1 MQNLTRDVRQAVR
14 LLFKDRRFTI
24 LAVTVLGLGIGV
36 NNTQFILVNAIC
48 IRGLPIERVDRVVW
62 FGARDS
68 RDRDLALSYRELE
81 EARASIGTPVASGF
95 SRTSP
100 TFEGIAAFASA
111 PMVVGDEG
119 RAPDRA
125 LGLYISANAF
135 RLLREKAALGRDLEP
150 DDDRAGAPAVVVLGS
165 GLWKARYGG
174 DPAIVGRIVRIDGT
188 PSTIVG
194 VMRDDFRFPSNTE
207 LWRPLSLMPGL
218 TTERRTARALSVFG
232 RLADGVTLA
241 DVRGRLGTLS
251 AKLSHDY
258 SETNQGIRLT
268 AVPINERF
276 NGRITDQVWIIF
288 VTVGFVVLLVACANV
303 ANLLLMRSVTRGH
316 EMAIRASLGASRR
329 QLVRQLLIESAA
341 LAACGGV
348 LGLGLSLAGVR
359 LLSSAIP
366 ANTLAYWITFTM
378 DARAFA
384 VLSAV
389 CLGTVFV
396 FGLAP
401 AIHVSKT
408 DVNQVMKEG
417 GRTGTHGLRARRWTT
432 AFLTVEFA
440 LSMLLLTALVTNGR
454 LSRSAER
461 AELAFDPS
469 NAITT
474 SITLPPTKYR
484 TPDQRLA
491 FYRQL
496 HDKLAAIP
504 GITFAAVAT
513 ALPLGGAST
522 RQLAIDGRAPAA
534 GEIAPNVWTVT
545 ISPTYFSAI
554 GLQMLR
560 GRAFGETDG
569 ANGSEAAIVN
579 QRLVQMFFPSQDA
592 IGRRIRMI
600 DAGAAGS
607 PAPWLT
613 IVGVSPTVR
622 QRSLPDPDPVVY
634 LPLRAAT
641 PAAAS
646 VIVRTPAQSASMA
659 PMLRDAVRAID
670 ADLPL
675 YRIMSLEQALRES
688 QWNARVSDMIAT
700 SISLIAVLLAAIGLY
715 AVTTHAVAQRAQEI
729 GVRMAL
735 GARPQH
741 VVAIVG
747 RRVMTQLVF
756 GLAAGIA
763 CTFAWGRLFSE
774 AGGGAAGLRMTD
786 LVNLAASSAVLV
798 LVSMIAA
805 IAPAWRAAHLDPVLA
820 LRYE

>member
-1 MQNLTRDVRQAVR
+1 MNDLRFAFRMLA
-14 LLFKDRRFTI
+14 KDRRFAI
-24 LAVTVLGLGIGV
+24 LAVTVLGLGMGV

-48 IRGLPIERVDRVVW
+48 LRGLPIERVDRVVW
-62 FGARDS
+62 FGARDT
-68 RDRDLALSYRELE
+68 RDRDLGLSYREFD
-81 EARASIGTPVASGF
+81 EAHSLSSVSGAL
-95 SRTSP
+95 
-100 TFEGIAAFASA
+100 EGIAAYASA
-111 PMVVGDEG
+111 PMVIGDEG

-125 LGLYISANAF
+125 LGLYISANGF
-135 RLLREKAALGRDLEP
+135 RLLREKASLGRDLEP
-150 DDDRAGAPAVVVLGS
+150 GDDRAGAPAVVVLGG
-165 GLWKARYGG
+165 GLWKSRYGG
-174 DPAIVGRIVRIDGT
+174 DPSIVGRTIRIDGT
-188 PSTIVG
+188 PSTVVG

-241 DVRGRLGTLS
+241 DVRGRLGTLT

-268 AVPINERF
+268 VVPINERF

-348 LGLGLSLAGVR
+348 LGLGLSLVGVR
-359 LLSSAIP
+359 ILSSAIP
-366 ANTLAYWITFTM
+366 ANTLAYWISFTM

-384 VLSAV
+384 VLAAV
-389 CLGTVFV
+389 SLGTVFV

-417 GRTGTHGLRARRWTT
+417 GRAGTHGLHARRWTT
-432 AFLTVEFA
+432 VFLTAEFA
-440 LSMLLLTALVTNGR
+440 LSLLLLTTLVMSVR
-454 LSRSAER
+454 MARSAER
-461 AELAFDPS
+461 AELVFDPS

-474 SITLPPTKYR
+474 SIALPPTRYR
-484 TPDQRLA
+484 TPDQRIA

-496 HDKLAAIP
+496 HDTLAAIP
-504 GITFAAVAT
+504 GITSAAVT
-513 ALPLGGAST
+513 TTLPLSGAST
-522 RQLAIDGRAPAA
+522 RLLAIDGRAPAA
-534 GEIAPNVWTVT
+534 GEIAPTVWTVT
-545 ISPTYFSAI
+545 IGPTYFAAI

-569 ANGSEAAIVN
+569 ATGSEAAIVN
-579 QRLVQMFFPSQDA
+579 QRFVQMFFPNQDA
-592 IGRRIRMI
+592 IGRHIRLT
-600 DAGAAGS
+600 DTAAAAS

-634 LPLRAAT
+634 VPLRAAP

-646 VIVRTPAQSASMA
+646 VIVRTAAQSAAMA
-659 PMLRDAVRAID
+659 PLLRNAVHAID

-675 YRIMSLEQALRES
+675 YRIMSMDQALRES
-688 QWNARVSDMIAT
+688 QWNARVSNMIAT
-700 SISLIAVLLAAIGLY
+700 SISLIAVLLAAVGLY

-735 GARPQH
+735 GAQPQH

-747 RRVMTQLVF
+747 RRVMTQLAF
-756 GLAAGIA
+756 GLAAGLA
-763 CTFAWGRLFSE
+763 CTFVWGRLFSE
-774 AGGGAAGLRMTD
+774 AGAGAAGLRMTD
-786 LVNLAASSAVLV
+786 VVNLTASSMVLV
-798 LVSMIAA
+798 LVSMIAT
-805 IAPAWRAAHLDPVLA
+805 IAPAWRAAHLDPVIA